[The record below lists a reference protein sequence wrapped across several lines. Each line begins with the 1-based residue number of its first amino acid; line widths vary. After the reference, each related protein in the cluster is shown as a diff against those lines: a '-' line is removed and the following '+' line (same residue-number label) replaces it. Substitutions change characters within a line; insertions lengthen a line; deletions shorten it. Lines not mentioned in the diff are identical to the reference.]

1 MQNSSMIGDVNN
13 PTKQAFSVILD
24 ASNNP
29 SDQVALGYEKA
40 NIRVTYLSVIT
51 TFLVDLEGGQ
61 TVSIVTPTATA

>member
-1 MQNSSMIGDVNN
+1 MIGDVNN